1 MNKKLLL
8 ILSIL
13 MSLSLLTMSCAKSVA
28 APDIVEGTV
37 GFEELTE
44 GQLLSALQS
53 IGTITDSTS
62 GVTFY
67 FSQGSG
73 SQYSGYYSFSVN
85 SSGYYANANQA
96 NILTE
101 LKSVLNAYQGDV
113 IFTPSP
119 SWDSD
124 PTGYSTATLTVQI
137 TSSAY
142 NVPSNLKTV
151 QIQLYLMGGTWNN

>member
-28 APDIVEGTV
+28 APDIIEGTV

-44 GQLLSALQS
+44 NQLLSALQS
-53 IGTITDSTS
+53 IGTITDST

-96 NILTE
+96 NILSQ

-113 IFTPSP
+113 IFTPEQN
-119 SWDSD
+119 WDSD
-124 PTGYSTATLTVQI
+124 PTGYSTATLTVTI

>member
-73 SQYSGYYSFSVN
+73 YQYYGYYSFSVN
-85 SSGYYANANQA
+85 SSGAYANANQA
-96 NILTE
+96 NILNE
-101 LKSVLNAYQGDV
+101 LKRVLNEYQGDV

-124 PTGYSTATLTVQI
+124 TTSSYNRTLTVQI
-137 TSSAY
+137 TSLTH
-142 NVPSNLKTV
+142 NVPSSFKTV
-151 QIQLYLMGGTWNN
+151 QIELYSSGGWQ